1 MQELKKLF
9 GDRALTYSALEEALQ
24 GCADLKLANLA
35 GGQYVDRAQY
45 AELEAQLQE
54 ALAGR
59 AQDAKAF
66 GAQLLAQQ
74 KDAGVALALTRAQA
88 KNLAAAKALLNFEG
102 IALEGERLVG
112 LDAQLEAVMR
122 ENPFLFGGAA
132 QNPPP
137 PASGGIGPVGDDT
150 AKWRLEAGLPVAAQ

>member
-24 GCADLKLANLA
+24 GCEELTLANLA
-35 GGQYVDRAQY
+35 GGQYVGRAQY

-54 ALAGR
+54 VLAGR

-74 KDAGVALALTRAQA
+74 KDAGITLALTRAQA
-88 KNLAAAKALLNFEG
+88 KNLTAAKALLNLEG

-112 LDAQLEAVMR
+112 LDAQLETVMR

-137 PASGGIGPVGDDT
+137 PSGGGVGPAGDDT
-150 AKWRLEAGLPVAAQ
+150 AKWRLEAGLPMAAQ